1 MNIKSILVLLI
12 LINFNVKAQ
21 KSSVANNQKLAEM
34 YKNDQAER
42 TSGSINWKI
51 LSKNDSIRRAEVNK
65 MILSEKV
72 NTAQD
77 YYNAAMIFQH
87 GNDTI
92 ASDKAV
98 KYMKKAVNLDPEINK
113 WLLAAAIDRDLMR
126 KGKPQIYGTQYV
138 KNTADAPYELYKI
151 DTTQI
156 TDKQRI
162 AYSVPTLQQ
171 ARERLK
177 MMNKKK
183 IQDLY
188 LSGTSVDEII
198 NFIKSE
204 DLQNSEYDLSEMT
217 INTFGY
223 MLMGQ
228 NKNKEALKVL
238 ELNTRLYPNAAN
250 TWDSYGEILMKLERN
265 NKSITAYEKSVKLNP
280 ENQNAKDKLKEL
292 Q

>member
-1 MNIKSILVLLI
+1 
-12 LINFNVKAQ
+12 
-21 KSSVANNQKLAEM
+21 
-34 YKNDQAER
+34 
-42 TSGSINWKI
+42 
-51 LSKNDSIRRAEVNK
+51 
-65 MILSEKV
+65 
-72 NTAQD
+72 
-77 YYNAAMIFQH
+77 MIFQH

-92 ASDKAV
+92 ASGKAV

-265 NKSITAYEKSVKLNP
+265 NKSITAYEKSLKLNP